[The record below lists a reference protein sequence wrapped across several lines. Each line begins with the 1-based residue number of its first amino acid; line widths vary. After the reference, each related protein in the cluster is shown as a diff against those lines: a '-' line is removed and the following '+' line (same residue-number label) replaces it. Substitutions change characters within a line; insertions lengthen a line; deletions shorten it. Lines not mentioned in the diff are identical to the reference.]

1 MYINGSTDNPE
12 QIDFYRI
19 YFSLQNKS
27 YQIIQI
33 APISFSVLLQINLFV
48 VDTVLLMIHFTT
60 ENVEDVVKDMKNK
73 VLHNQFFLSFH
84 TNECLPLA
92 RENRLLL
99 HLCKNQ
105 RVAPDSVKTLFPRSF
120 IQQVD
125 KYV

>member
-1 MYINGSTDNPE
+1 MYINGFTDNPE
-12 QIDFYRI
+12 QIDIYRI

-73 VLHNQFFLSFH
+73 VLRNRFCLSFH

-92 RENRLLL
+92 RENR
-99 HLCKNQ
+99 
-105 RVAPDSVKTLFPRSF
+105 
-120 IQQVD
+120 
-125 KYV
+125 

>member
-48 VDTVLLMIHFTT
+48 VDTVLFMIRVTT
-60 ENVEDVVKDMKNK
+60 ENVEDLVKDMKNK

-84 TNECLPLA
+84 TKEGLPLA
-92 RENRLLL
+92 RENRQVLL
-99 HLCKNQ
+99 HLCENQ
-105 RVAPDSVKTLFPRSF
+105 
-120 IQQVD
+120 
-125 KYV
+125 